1 VFGLETD
8 QKEIQ
13 GREGEIPQQAAPQA
27 PQRIG
32 TMLKAE
38 RERLGLSL
46 GQVTEKTRMRGQVI
60 EAIENED
67 WGSLPPPVYV
77 RGFLRSYA
85 KMLGLSHEAVID
97 LYAKCAPPES
107 PVQIPHPEPSG
118 NRRRRAW
125 PVLLILAVLAVVY
138 GMSHFYPSL
147 QVNQGPREAGK
158 RDHEAASAPSQPAV
172 ASPPPVRPA
181 EEPVKQEAAPLQNS
195 SQEAPPTPQR
205 GEDLARDQTDDGEGR
220 LSLTGIVKERTWLRI
235 TIDGKEEKEY
245 LFQTGARPRWRAK
258 EKFQVFIGN
267 AGGIDFELNGKRVGT
282 LGKPG
287 QVVRLT
293 LPQDV
298 GQLERAN

>member
-1 VFGLETD
+1 LGTD

-13 GREGEIPQQAAPQA
+13 VTEGEILQQVAPQA
-27 PQRIG
+27 PQSLG
-32 TMLKAE
+32 TLLKAE

-46 GQVTEKTRMRGQVI
+46 EQVTEKTRMRAQVI
-60 EAIENED
+60 EAIENEA

-85 KMLGLSHEAVID
+85 KMLRLSQEQVID

-107 PVQIPHPEPSG
+107 PVQIPHLEPSA

-125 PVLLILAVLAVVY
+125 PVLLILAVVAVVY
-138 GMSHFYPSL
+138 AMSHFYPSS
-147 QVNQGPREAGK
+147 QVTRGPREAEK
-158 RDHEAASAPSQPAV
+158 KHNEAASAPSHPAV
-172 ASPPPVRPA
+172 ASPPPVRPS
-181 EEPVKQEAAPLQNS
+181 EEPVKQEAATVQSP
-195 SQEAPPTPQR
+195 SQEAPITPQE
-205 GEDLARDQTDDGEGR
+205 GEGPARDQANDGEGW
-220 LSLTGIVKERTWLRI
+220 LSLSGIVKERTWLRI

-258 EKFQVFIGN
+258 QKFHVFIGN
-267 AGGIDFELNGKRVGT
+267 AGGIDFELNGKRVGP

-293 LPQDV
+293 LPEDV